1 MQYREN
7 TCSYIKIHS
16 MRVLGIETSCDETGV
31 AVYDARRGLLA
42 HRLYSQA
49 AQHAEFGGVVPEL
62 ASRDHIRRLA
72 ALVNQT
78 LADANLKKTLL
89 DGVACTAGPG
99 LIGALLSGLVF
110 SQGLARALG
119 VPLIG
124 VHHMEAHL
132 LAPLLEGDA
141 PEFPYLALLV
151 SGGHSLLVD
160 VRGYGDY
167 RLMGESLDDAA
178 GEAFDKGAKLLGLGY
193 PGGPE
198 IARLA
203 ERGEPGRFKLPAP
216 MRGRKDFNFSFSGLK
231 TALLYKVRDLTAE
244 ASLNDQDRASLAL
257 ALEKAIVETL
267 IDKTGRAL
275 ESTGHESAVVA
286 GGVGANRRLRLQ
298 LQKLCGD
305 SGVKL
310 YYPRPE
316 YCTDNGAMI
325 ALTGCLR
332 LSGGV
337 PGNEAVPGNEGVPP
351 SINPRP
357 RWNLN
362 EVTPFSPGSEAV
374 PGNEGVPPSRRKN
387 QK

>member
-1 MQYREN
+1 MQVLAW
-7 TCSYIKIHS
+7 TKIPPV
-16 MRVLGIETSCDETGV
+16 RVLGVETSCDETGV
-31 AVYDARRGLLA
+31 AIYDARRGLLA

-62 ASRDHIRRLA
+62 ASRDHLKRLA
-72 ALVNQT
+72 RLVN
-78 LADANLKKTLL
+78 LALEDADLRKS
-89 DGVACTAGPG
+89 GVSGIACTAGPG
-99 LIGALLSGLVF
+99 LIGALLAGLVF
-110 SQGLARALG
+110 SGGLARALG

-132 LAPLLEGDA
+132 LAPLLEGDS

-167 RLMGESLDDAA
+167 RLLGESLDDAA

-203 ERGEPGRFKLPAP
+203 EKGDPGRFALPVP
-216 MRGRKDFNFSFSGLK
+216 MRGRKDLNFSFSGLK
-231 TALLYKVRDLTAE
+231 TALLYKLRDLTAGS
-244 ASLNDQDRASLAL
+244 SLGEEDRASLAL
-257 ALEKAIVETL
+257 ALETAIVESLVDRTV
-267 IDKTGRAL
+267 RAL
-275 ESTGHESAVVA
+275 DASGHGSLVVA

-298 LQKLCGD
+298 LKALCER
-305 SGVKL
+305 SGVRL
-310 YYPRPE
+310 YYPRAE

-332 LSGGV
+332 LAGGA
-337 PGNEAVPGNEGVPP
+337 PGTEQPDA
-351 SINPRP
+351 RP
-357 RWNLN
+357 RWNLSD
-362 EVTPFSPGSEAV
+362 VAPFSPAARST
-374 PGNEGVPPSRRKN
+374 SRGCGRRPRR
-387 QK
+387 

>member
-1 MQYREN
+1 
-7 TCSYIKIHS
+7 

-49 AQHAEFGGVVPEL
+49 EQHAEFGGVVPEL

-72 ALVNQT
+72 VLVRQT
-78 LADANLKKTLL
+78 LADAGLSKSDLS
-89 DGVACTAGPG
+89 GVACTEGPG
-99 LIGALLSGLVF
+99 LIGALLAGLVF
-110 SQGLARALG
+110 SHGLARSLG

-167 RLMGESLDDAA
+167 EVLGESLDDAA

-203 ERGEPGRFKLPAP
+203 QQGEAGRFRLPSP

-244 ASLNDQDRASLAL
+244 EPLSDGDRAALAR
-257 ALEKAIVETL
+257 ALEKAIVESL
-267 IDKTGRAL
+267 IDKTMQAL
-275 ESTGHESAVVA
+275 QSTGHGSVVVA
-286 GGVGANRRLRLQ
+286 GGVGANRRLRLD
-298 LQKLCGD
+298 LKNRCGD
-305 SGVKL
+305 SGVRV
-310 YYPRPE
+310 YYPRAE

-332 LSGGV
+332 LAGGAAAS
-337 PGNEAVPGNEGVPP
+337 PAPDPH
-351 SINPRP
+351 P
-357 RWNLN
+357 RWNLS
-362 EVTPFSPGSEAV
+362 EVTPFSPAKAQEATS
-374 PGNEGVPPSRRKN
+374 PGCGRRPRR
-387 QK
+387 

>member
-1 MQYREN
+1 
-7 TCSYIKIHS
+7 

-31 AVYDARRGLLA
+31 AIYEARRGLLA

-62 ASRDHIRRLA
+62 ASRDHLKRLA
-72 ALVNQT
+72 VLVN
-78 LADANLKKTLL
+78 LALEDANLKKTDLS
-89 DGVACTAGPG
+89 GIACTAGPG
-99 LIGALLSGLVF
+99 LIGALLAGLVF
-110 SQGLARALG
+110 SGGLARALG

-132 LAPLLEGDA
+132 LAPLLEGDS

-167 RLMGESLDDAA
+167 AVLGESLDDAA

-203 ERGEPGRFKLPAP
+203 EKGKPGRFSLPVP
-216 MRGRKDFNFSFSGLK
+216 MRGRKDLNFSFSGLK
-231 TALLYKVRDLTAE
+231 TALLYMVRDLTAE
-244 ASLNDQDRASLAL
+244 SALTGDDRASLAL
-257 ALEKAIVETL
+257 ALETAIVESLVDRST
-267 IDKTGRAL
+267 RAL
-275 ESTGHESAVVA
+275 DATGYGSLVVA

-298 LQKLCGD
+298 LKDVCGNT
-305 SGVKL
+305 GVSV
-310 YYPRPE
+310 YYPRVE
-316 YCTDNGAMI
+316 FCTDNGAMI

-332 LSGGV
+332 LAGGA
-337 PGNEAVPGNEGVPP
+337 PGPAAPDA
-351 SINPRP
+351 RP
-357 RWNLN
+357 RWNIN
-362 EVTPFSPGSEAV
+362 EVTPFSPA
-374 PGNEGVPPSRRKN
+374 
-387 QK
+387 

>member
-1 MQYREN
+1 
-7 TCSYIKIHS
+7 

-31 AVYDARRGLLA
+31 AIYEARRGLLA

-62 ASRDHIRRLA
+62 ASRDHLKRLA
-72 ALVNQT
+72 VLVN
-78 LADANLKKTLL
+78 LALEDANLKKTDLS
-89 DGVACTAGPG
+89 GIACTAGPG
-99 LIGALLSGLVF
+99 LIGALLAGLVF
-110 SQGLARALG
+110 SGGLARALG

-132 LAPLLEGDA
+132 LAPLLEGDS

-167 RLMGESLDDAA
+167 AVLGESLDDAA

-203 ERGEPGRFKLPAP
+203 EKGEPGRFSLPVP
-216 MRGRKDFNFSFSGLK
+216 MRGRKELNFSFSGLK
-231 TALLYKVRDLTAE
+231 TALLYMVRDLTAE
-244 ASLNDQDRASLAL
+244 SALTGDDRASLAL
-257 ALEKAIVETL
+257 ALETAIVESLVDRST
-267 IDKTGRAL
+267 RAL
-275 ESTGHESAVVA
+275 DATGYGSLVVA

-298 LQKLCGD
+298 LKDVCGNT
-305 SGVKL
+305 GVSV
-310 YYPRPE
+310 YYPRVE
-316 YCTDNGAMI
+316 FCTDNGAMI

-332 LSGGV
+332 LAGGA
-337 PGNEAVPGNEGVPP
+337 PGPAAPDA
-351 SINPRP
+351 RP
-357 RWNLN
+357 RWNIN
-362 EVTPFSPGSEAV
+362 EVTPFSPA
-374 PGNEGVPPSRRKN
+374 
-387 QK
+387 